1 MSRFNQ
7 PGSEFQEQ
15 FIDDYETVYW
25 LVENYIL
32 IQELIIFFFLCGP
45 KSQYFG
51 LEGHMI
57 SVAGIH
63 LCCCSPKATK
73 TIHRQ
78 KGVLIKFYLHKQVAG
93 SGPLQGHSVFSGQR

>member
-32 IQELIIFFFLCGP
+32 IQELIIFFFFCVGQKVNIL
-45 KSQYFG
+45 G
-51 LEGHMI
+51 LEAI
-57 SVAGIH
+57 
-63 LCCCSPKATK
+63 
-73 TIHRQ
+73 
-78 KGVLIKFYLHKQVAG
+78 
-93 SGPLQGHSVFSGQR
+93 